1 MAVVFCCENESDI
14 VVAKKTKT
22 QQAIENLVENI
33 EGNSGVVKKTT
44 HVVKN
49 TTKNRGEKRKIAKV
63 ARNKNQHTPSDKW
76 YGDSYED
83 TKTKLKIYYEH
94 HPEAHIKFIEDL
106 AENAGKNPKWAA
118 LVVAMTGGTDPTE
131 TKITGEVAQVIENPL
146 NQLTIEELR
155 TLKALKQTQTEP
167 KSNQKEP
174 EKEQNA

>member
-1 MAVVFCCENESDI
+1 MT
-14 VVAKKTKT
+14 KKTKT
-22 QQAIENLVENI
+22 EKAVE
-33 EGNSGVVKKTT
+33 ELAEAAGSSSSVVKPTT
-44 HVVKN
+44 SVVRT
-49 TTKNRGEKRKIAKV
+49 TTKNRGKKPKNAKV

-131 TKITGEVAQVIENPL
+131 TKITGEVEQITENPL
-146 NQLTIEELR
+146 NGLTIEELR
-155 TLKALKQTQTEP
+155 SLKALKTER
-167 KSNQKEP
+167 KENQDAAE
-174 EKEQNA
+174 A